1 MANFTETRIE
11 QLTAEINNVS
21 AKINAGDIH
30 KSEYEKAR
38 MTINSLAIEAAVGG
52 VLKSVKKDTE
62 LKLCLNKKKPTQ
74 QQIATIVGLIEDFCY
89 GVESAYMA
97 QTCNPDITNDDLSIP
112 DVSGNGNSM
121 IVSPEKP
128 KHKDLEEIIF
138 GSDGILYRPL
148 TGREIIDLAAIAE
161 VYRKRR
167 NTVLGIAIGVG
178 GALVIAGTAI
188 TIGVIAA
195 NKKKHEA
202 EEADLVEGEI
212 AENDIPDEISD
223 EDIPEEIDAPEVSID

>member
-1 MANFTETRIE
+1 
-11 QLTAEINNVS
+11 
-21 AKINAGDIH
+21 
-30 KSEYEKAR
+30 
-38 MTINSLAIEAAVGG
+38 
-52 VLKSVKKDTE
+52 
-62 LKLCLNKKKPTQ
+62 
-74 QQIATIVGLIEDFCY
+74 
-89 GVESAYMA
+89 MA
-97 QTCNPDITNDDLSIP
+97 QTCNQDITNDDLSIH

-138 GSDGILYRPL
+138 GADGILYRPL

-178 GALVIAGTAI
+178 GALVITGTAI

-202 EEADLVEGEI
+202 EEAELVEGEI

-223 EDIPEEIDAPEVSID
+223 EDIPDEEIDAPEVSID